1 MKRYVVTC
9 GVIFAL
15 ITVAHLWRIAQE
27 SRELARDPFFVAT
40 TVFAAVMSVWALMAV
55 RGGSTK

>member
-15 ITVAHLWRIAQE
+15 ITVAHLWRIALE
-27 SRELARDPFFVAT
+27 SRALARDPFFVAV

>member
-15 ITVAHLWRIAQE
+15 ITVAHLWRIAVE
-27 SRELARDPFFVAT
+27 SRELARDPFFVAV
-40 TVFAAVMSVWALMAV
+40 TVFAAVMSAWALMV
-55 RGGSTK
+55 LRGRSTK